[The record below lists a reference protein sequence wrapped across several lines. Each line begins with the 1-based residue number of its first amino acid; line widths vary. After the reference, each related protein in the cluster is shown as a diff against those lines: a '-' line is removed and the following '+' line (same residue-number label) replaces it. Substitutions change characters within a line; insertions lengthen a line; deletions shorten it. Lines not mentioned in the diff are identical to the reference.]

1 MCADN
6 SLTWG
11 VTILRRIVYTGHMTK
26 TQGTRLKLIAYGRV
40 STNGQMDG
48 YGPEIQTA
56 GMRTW
61 ARANGHT
68 LVDVVFDGGV
78 SGTVDGDE
86 RPALAE
92 ALAMVATGDVDGIL
106 APNMDR
112 LARELT
118 VQEGAL
124 TVIWAHGGRFFTVDQ
139 GEVLPDDESDPTRKF
154 IRQVMGAAAELE
166 RGLIVKRL
174 KSGRAAKKAS
184 GKYAGGAPAYGQKA
198 TGGAL
203 AADDAE
209 AEVLE
214 RVQQLR
220 EEGASLR
227 AIATALNEDGI
238 PTKRGGR
245 WQPNTVARIL
255 DPAAREADAERALAR
270 RARAKTETKLRHAA
284 KITGR
289 VA

>member
-1 MCADN
+1 
-6 SLTWG
+6 
-11 VTILRRIVYTGHMTK
+11 MTK
-26 TQGTRLKLIAYGRV
+26 TQGTRLKLIAVGRV
-40 STNGQMDG
+40 STSGQMDG
-48 YGPEIQTA
+48 YGPEVQTKA
-56 GMRTW
+56 MRKW
-61 ARANGHT
+61 ARVNGHT
-68 LVDVVFDGGV
+68 LTDILFDGAV

-92 ALAMVATGDVDGIL
+92 ALALVASGEVDGIL
-106 APNMDR
+106 SPNMDR

-124 TVIWAHGGRFFTVDQ
+124 TVVWAHGGRFFTVDQ
-139 GEVLPDDESDPTRKF
+139 GEVLPDDESDPMRTF
-154 IRQVMGAAAELE
+154 VRQVMGAAAQLE

-203 AADDAE
+203 ADDEDE

-220 EEGASLR
+220 DEGASLR
-227 AIATALNEDGI
+227 AIAAELNEDGI

-245 WQPNTVARIL
+245 WQPTTVARIL
-255 DPAAREADAERALAR
+255 DPAARQADAERALAR
-270 RARAKTETKLRHAA
+270 RARAKTETKLRKAA

>member
-1 MCADN
+1 
-6 SLTWG
+6 
-11 VTILRRIVYTGHMTK
+11 MTK

-48 YGPEIQTA
+48 YGPDVQTKA
-56 GMRTW
+56 MRKW
-61 ARANGHT
+61 ARTNGHT
-68 LVDVVFDGGV
+68 LVDVLFDGGV

-92 ALAMVATGDVDGIL
+92 ALERLSSGEAEGIL

-139 GEVLPDDESDPTRKF
+139 GEVLPDDESDPMRKF
-154 IRQVMGAAAELE
+154 VRQVMGAAAELE

-184 GKYAGGAPAYGQKA
+184 GKYAGGAPAYGLKA
-198 TGGAL
+198 TGGDL
-203 AADDAE
+203 ADDEGETGALRSLATMRE
-209 AEVLE
+209 AGMSY
-214 RVQQLR
+214 R
-220 EEGASLR
+220 E
-227 AIATALNEDGI
+227 IAAALNADGV
-238 PTKRGGR
+238 PTKRGGQ
-245 WQPNTVARIL
+245 WHATTVARIINAEL
-255 DPAAREADAERALAR
+255 READAERALNR
-270 RARAKTETKLRHAA
+270 RARAKVETKLRKAA
-284 KITGR
+284 KITGK